1 MSVMSKRVQ
10 YHHGTYG
17 TYGSSDTERPVHL
30 AARLGAP
37 AASKPSRQGRV
48 EPSGLEKGLI

>member
-48 EPSGLEKGLI
+48 EPSGLEKGLM